1 MKSSAVES
9 RIDGFLSKYA
19 PEIKAR
25 LQECASRLHA
35 FVPRGFELVFDN
47 YNALVFAISPSERRS
62 DAFVSVVGY
71 PNWVTL
77 FFRDGV
83 DLDDPKGLLE
93 GKGKQFRSIRLKDA
107 ESLNGNEIGTLIRQA
122 IPPNE
127 SALRAARALTTVI
140 KSVVKKQRPRPPKS
154 VSVGPPEPPVVNALM
169 LEDD

>member
-9 RIDGFLSKYA
+9 RIDGFLCKYT

-25 LQECASRLHA
+25 LQESRSRLRG
-35 FVPRGFELVFDN
+35 FFPRGFELVFDN

-83 DLDDPKGLLE
+83 DLDDPRGLLE
-93 GKGKQFRSIRLKDA
+93 GKGKQFRSIRLKNA
-107 ESLNGNEIGTLIRQA
+107 ESLNSNEIGTLIGQLIR
-122 IPPNE
+122 PND
-127 SALRAARALTTVI
+127 SAVRAAPALTTVI
-140 KSVVKKQRPRPPKS
+140 KSVVKKQRPRRPKS
-154 VSVGPPEPPVVNALM
+154 ASVAPPEPPVVKRSKARR
-169 LEDD
+169 

>member
-1 MKSSAVES
+1 
-9 RIDGFLSKYA
+9 
-19 PEIKAR
+19 
-25 LQECASRLHA
+25 
-35 FVPRGFELVFDN
+35 
-47 YNALVFAISPSERRS
+47 
-62 DAFVSVVGY
+62 
-71 PNWVTL
+71 VTL

-83 DLDDPKGLLE
+83 DLDDPNGLLE

-154 VSVGPPEPPVVNALM
+154 VSAGPPEPPVVNALM